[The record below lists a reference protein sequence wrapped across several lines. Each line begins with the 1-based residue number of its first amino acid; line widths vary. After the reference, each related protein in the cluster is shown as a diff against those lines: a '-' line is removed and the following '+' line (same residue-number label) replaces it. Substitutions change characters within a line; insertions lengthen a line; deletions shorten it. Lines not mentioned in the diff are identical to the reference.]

1 MLDAGSWQ
9 QISNCRADRHAS
21 RNDSHH
27 HCKQTQGLHSW
38 PTIHQKCDAR
48 GLKQKASHTLGEMPR
63 KRPPKPHGLIR
74 RIRCLPKALSQF
86 CLVDMSRPGRHPNFT
101 KFENDGSMARISF
114 HKDPVLTT
122 RAYPVHW
129 RSTGLILKTDA
140 ANASLEARK
149 AFPWETFCQG
159 LLLLVLRKAK
169 MPRVLRLAAVLI
181 PFCTSTIKARQPA
194 MRMCVLPR
202 LKV

>member
-1 MLDAGSWQ
+1 MGLQA
-9 QISNCRADRHAS
+9 RATAATE
-21 RNDSHH
+21 
-27 HCKQTQGLHSW
+27 QSW

-48 GLKQKASHTLGEMPR
+48 GLMQKASHTLGEMPR
-63 KRPPKPHGLIR
+63 KRQPKPHGLHSADTT
-74 RIRCLPKALSQF
+74 P
-86 CLVDMSRPGRHPNFT
+86 
-101 KFENDGSMARISF
+101 DGSMARISF
-114 HKDPVLTT
+114 HKGPVLTT

-140 ANASLEARK
+140 ASASLEARK

-169 MPRVLRLAAVLI
+169 MPRVLRLAAMLV
-181 PFCTSTIKARQPA
+181 PFCPSTIKAREPA

-202 LKV
+202 LKGSRDTQARSGGTRPVAASFTVGRISPGCCYRRLVPEAQTSGFDNP